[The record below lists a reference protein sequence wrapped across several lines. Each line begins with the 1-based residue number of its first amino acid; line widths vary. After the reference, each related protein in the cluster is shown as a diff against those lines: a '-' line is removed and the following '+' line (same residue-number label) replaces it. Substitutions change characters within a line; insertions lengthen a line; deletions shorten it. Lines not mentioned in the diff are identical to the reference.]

1 MLSILPIHILK
12 SSTLY
17 FECTTVIINEVI
29 IAVYV
34 YDNSKV
40 HLPLYSRPLC
50 FPFHNYLWFIID
62 EWRKGER
69 ATSLAISCANIFVS
83 EAEVLKEMRRDHEIE
98 AKETLNANEGWGWN
112 ASSEMRKK
120 ILYQTKEI
128 SYSNCILAV
137 RIKLWVGKTSCKKF
151 IKSQPHSPP
160 HRSTAEVTN
169 ENLFHKVVQREIKR
183 SA

>member
-1 MLSILPIHILK
+1 M
-12 SSTLY
+12 
-17 FECTTVIINEVI
+17 IINEVI

-98 AKETLNANEGWGWN
+98 AKETLNANEGRG
-112 ASSEMRKK
+112 MK
-120 ILYQTKEI
+120 
-128 SYSNCILAV
+128 C
-137 RIKLWVGKTSCKKF
+137 KLWNEKKDFISDKRNKLLQLHSGGSDKTLSGENKLQKVYKK
-151 IKSQPHSPP
+151 
-160 HRSTAEVTN
+160 STAFSTPPQHSRSN
-169 ENLFHKVVQREIKR
+169 EWKLISQSGTAWN
-183 SA
+183 